1 MAETVAKSRE
11 ITWSQLCEEADP
23 EMVREEREGAYAY
36 QFSNGRRFKAAG
48 TQEPAA

>member
-1 MAETVAKSRE
+1 MAESVAKSRSVL
-11 ITWSQLCEEADP
+11 WSQLCEEADP
-23 EMVREEREGAYAY
+23 EMARDEREGAYAY